1 MDACSAPRYGERAS
15 GSQEVCTMFP
25 WLWFWAPQVH
35 FPWSGSVA
43 QHIAPEVDWFFGA
56 IRPGAGNARIERQ
69 AFDVASYG
77 KQLGLI
83 TEVLLEL
90 AQQAPKA
97 SARARASIERLEQIQ
112 GAIEHIKAAECE
124 RVAEALVEQV
134 RTIRRQ
140 GGARAKALDVRLRP
154 LLESPT

>member
-1 MDACSAPRYGERAS
+1 M
-15 GSQEVCTMFP
+15 VP

-43 QHIAPEVDWFFGA
+43 QHIAPDTDWFFGA
-56 IRPGAGNARIERQ
+56 IQPGAGDGRIERQ

-83 TEVLLEL
+83 TEVLLGL

-97 SARARASIERLEQIQ
+97 SPRAQASIARLQQIQ
-112 GAIEHIKAAECE
+112 AAIEAIKAAEHE
-124 RVAEALVEQV
+124 RVADAVVEQV
-134 RTIRRQ
+134 RTLRQ
-140 GGARAKALDVRLRP
+140 RGGARARALDARLRP
-154 LLESPT
+154 LIERST

>member
-1 MDACSAPRYGERAS
+1 M
-15 GSQEVCTMFP
+15 VP

-43 QHIAPEVDWFFGA
+43 QHIAPDTDWFFGA
-56 IRPGAGNARIERQ
+56 IQPGAGDGRIERQ

-97 SARARASIERLEQIQ
+97 SPRAQASIARLQQIQ
-112 GAIEHIKAAECE
+112 AAIEAIKVAEHE
-124 RVAEALVEQV
+124 RVADAVVEQV
-134 RTIRRQ
+134 RTLRQ
-140 GGARAKALDVRLRP
+140 RGGARARALDARLRP
-154 LLESPT
+154 LIERST

>member
-1 MDACSAPRYGERAS
+1 MDGRSARRYGERAS
-15 GSQEVCTMFP
+15 GSLEVQTMFP

-43 QHIAPEVDWFFGA
+43 QHIAPDVDWFFDA
-56 IRPGAGNARIERQ
+56 IRPGAGDARIERQ

-97 SARARASIERLEQIQ
+97 TPRAQASIARLQQIQ
-112 GAIEHIKAAECE
+112 AAIEDIKAAECE
-124 RVAEALVEQV
+124 RVADAIVEQV
-134 RTIRRQ
+134 RTIRKQ
-140 GGARAKALDVRLRP
+140 GGARARALDARLRP
-154 LLESPT
+154 LLERPA

>member
-1 MDACSAPRYGERAS
+1 MDARSAPRYGDHAS
-15 GSQEVCTMFP
+15 GSLEVRTMVP

-43 QHIAPEVDWFFGA
+43 QHIAPDTDWFFGA
-56 IRPGAGNARIERQ
+56 IRPGAGDARVEQQ
-69 AFDVASYG
+69 AFGVASYG

-97 SARARASIERLEQIQ
+97 SPRAQASIERLKQIQ
-112 GAIEHIKAAECE
+112 AAIEDIKAAECE
-124 RVAEALVEQV
+124 RVADALVEQV
-134 RTIRRQ
+134 RSIRQ
-140 GGARAKALDVRLRP
+140 KGGARAKALDARLRP
-154 LLESPT
+154 LLGSSA

>member
-1 MDACSAPRYGERAS
+1 
-15 GSQEVCTMFP
+15 MFP

-43 QHIAPEVDWFFGA
+43 QHIAPDTDWFFGA
-56 IRPGAGNARIERQ
+56 IRPGAGDGRIEQQ
-69 AFDVASYG
+69 AFGVASYG

-83 TEVLLEL
+83 TEVLLDL

-97 SARARASIERLEQIQ
+97 SARAQASIERLRQIQ
-112 GAIEHIKAAECE
+112 AAIEDIKAAECE
-124 RVAEALVEQV
+124 RVAEAVVEQV

-140 GGARAKALDVRLRP
+140 GGARAKALEARLRP
-154 LLESPT
+154 LLERST

>member
-1 MDACSAPRYGERAS
+1 MDARTAPRYGEHAS
-15 GSQEVCTMFP
+15 GSLEVQTMVP

-43 QHIAPEVDWFFGA
+43 QQIAPDTDWFFGA
-56 IRPGAGNARIERQ
+56 IRPDAGDASIEQQ
-69 AFDVASYG
+69 AFSVASYG
-77 KQLGLI
+77 RQLGLI

-97 SARARASIERLEQIQ
+97 SPRAQASIARLQQIQ
-112 GAIEHIKAAECE
+112 AAIEDIKATECE

-134 RTIRRQ
+134 RTIRKQ
-140 GGARAKALDVRLRP
+140 GGARAKALDARLRP
-154 LLESPT
+154 LLGSPA